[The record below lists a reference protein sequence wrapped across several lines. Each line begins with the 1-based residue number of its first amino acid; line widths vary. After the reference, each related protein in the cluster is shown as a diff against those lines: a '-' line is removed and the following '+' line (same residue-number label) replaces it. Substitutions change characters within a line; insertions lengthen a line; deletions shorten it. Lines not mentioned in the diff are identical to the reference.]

1 MLFRASSQILKRCF
15 STYSKAMYEAWKNDP
30 SKVHPSWS
38 EYFQNN
44 NMSLQAVSQ
53 SETNDPKIDKEKDLA
68 LSAYLLI
75 RYYKV
80 NGHEIA

>member
-1 MLFRASSQILKRCF
+1 MYDTWKSDPAS
-15 STYSKAMYEAWKNDP
+15 
-30 SKVHPSWS
+30 VHPMWS
-38 EYFQNN
+38 EYFQQNSATLN
-44 NMSLQAVSQ
+44 LTSGP
-53 SETNDPKIDKEKDLA
+53 ETNDPKIDKEKDLA